1 MFRYLIAVDYDNSK
15 TYKTFPLMYD
25 TEEEA
30 IGVAI
35 GFSIQVDGRVKIYKT
50 KAETVKLELVSSYFN
65 GVKDDF

>member
-15 TYKTFPLMYD
+15 IYKTVPLMYD

-30 IGVAI
+30 NVVAV

-50 KAETVKLELVSSYFN
+50 EAETVKLELVSYYFN

>member
-15 TYKTFPLMYD
+15 IYKTYPLIFD

-30 IGVAI
+30 NGVAI

-50 KAETVKLELVSSYFN
+50 EAETVKLELVSSYFN

>member
-30 IGVAI
+30 TDVAI
-35 GFSIQVDGRVKIYKT
+35 CISIQVDGRVKIYKT
-50 KAETVKLELVSSYFN
+50 EAETPLELVSSYFI

>member
-15 TYKTFPLMYD
+15 IYKTVPLMYD

-30 IGVAI
+30 TGVAI

-50 KAETVKLELVSSYFN
+50 EAETVKLELVSSYFN

>member
-15 TYKTFPLMYD
+15 IYKTAPLMYD

-30 IGVAI
+30 AGVAV
-35 GFSIQVDGRVKIYKT
+35 GFSIQVDGRVRIYKT
-50 KAETVKLELVSSYFN
+50 EAETVILELVSSYFN

>member
-15 TYKTFPLMYD
+15 TYKTVPLMYD

-30 IGVAI
+30 TRVAV
-35 GFSIQVDGRVKIYKT
+35 GYSIQVDGRVRIYKT
-50 KAETVKLELVSSYFN
+50 EAETDKSELVSSYFN

>member
-15 TYKTFPLMYD
+15 TYKTVPLMYA

-30 IGVAI
+30 TGIAV

-50 KAETVKLELVSSYFN
+50 EAETVKLELVSSYFN
-65 GVKDDF
+65 GIKDDF

>member
-15 TYKTFPLMYD
+15 TYKTVPLMYD

-30 IGVAI
+30 NGGAV
-35 GFSIQVDGRVKIYKT
+35 GYSIQVDGRVKIYKT
-50 KAETVKLELVSSYFN
+50 EAETDKLELVSSYFN

>member
-15 TYKTFPLMYD
+15 TYKTVPLMYD

-30 IGVAI
+30 TEVAI

-50 KAETVKLELVSSYFN
+50 EAEKDKLELASSYFN

>member
-15 TYKTFPLMYD
+15 IYKTDPLIYD

-30 IGVAI
+30 TRVAV
-35 GFSIQVDGRVKIYKT
+35 GFSIQVDGRVKIYRT
-50 KAETVKLELVSSYFN
+50 EAETVKLELVSSYFN

>member
-30 IGVAI
+30 TMVAV

-50 KAETVKLELVSSYFN
+50 EAEPGKLELVSSYFN